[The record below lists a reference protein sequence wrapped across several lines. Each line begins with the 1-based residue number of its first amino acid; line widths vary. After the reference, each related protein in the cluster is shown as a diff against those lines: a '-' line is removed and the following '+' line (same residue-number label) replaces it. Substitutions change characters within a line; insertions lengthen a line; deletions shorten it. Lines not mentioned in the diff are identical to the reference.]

1 MSASYFS
8 TVGLVRRR
16 GRLLSDLDRKGS
28 PLVTLINELM
38 VRKYFPHEDPIG
50 QRLVMR
56 QIVPGTAGQFGPDV
70 SWEIVGVI
78 ADERFTAFSDG
89 TERPAMY
96 VSYAQSPTP
105 FQLLVVRYA
114 QARH

>member
-1 MSASYFS
+1 MA
-8 TVGLVRRR
+8 
-16 GRLLSDLDRKGS
+16 
-28 PLVTLINELM
+28 
-38 VRKYFPHEDPIG
+38 RKYFPHEDPLG

-56 QIVPGTAGQFGPDV
+56 QIVPGATGQFGPDV

-78 ADERFTAFSDG
+78 ADERFTPFSDG

-105 FQLLVVRYA
+105 FQLLVVRSTGRCDVD
-114 QARH
+114 ARAGPQGGCRRSIVTRRSPTS